1 MNVILLRHQ
10 HVQRC
15 FTQQLRP
22 PVLSS
27 GAEGS
32 DCALSCLNRNIE
44 DIRGIK
50 ESVSWNHGGYIN
62 RKEKTLDFMASCDK
76 EDQTWGEE
84 RAFSTG

>member
-1 MNVILLRHQ
+1 MNVILLRDQ

-32 DCALSCLNRNIE
+32 DSALSCLNGNIE

-50 ESVSWNHGGYIN
+50 ESVS
-62 RKEKTLDFMASCDK
+62 
-76 EDQTWGEE
+76 
-84 RAFSTG
+84 